1 MTNEQIT
8 ALRATGQIATE
19 EIAFVEGDLV
29 VAKNVVTEAKRIIGT
44 VRELGLVSEST
55 NKKQILKD

>member
-8 ALRATGQIATE
+8 ALRTSGQIATE